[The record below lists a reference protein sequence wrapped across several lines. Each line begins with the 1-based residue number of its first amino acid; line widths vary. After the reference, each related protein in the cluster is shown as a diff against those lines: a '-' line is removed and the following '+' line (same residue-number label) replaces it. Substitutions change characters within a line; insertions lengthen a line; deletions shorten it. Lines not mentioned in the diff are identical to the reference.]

1 LLVFPL
7 AVSINFIL
15 NSAKNL
21 LLRYISRGILVL
33 VILFSIKL
41 NVLQSGQY
49 KYNIIHWDG
58 MTKAAY
64 WFSFG
69 DEQVTQTEMDS
80 LVKLFKRPNHT
91 QLIEGKR
98 DE

>member
-1 LLVFPL
+1 
-7 AVSINFIL
+7 
-15 NSAKNL
+15 
-21 LLRYISRGILVL
+21 
-33 VILFSIKL
+33 
-41 NVLQSGQY
+41 
-49 KYNIIHWDG
+49 